1 MLNKRLLLIPSGIG
15 LSHLIRLL
23 LIARR
28 LLGHV
33 SEVGVAFSDERVL
46 ETNDHF
52 KFFLVPEVKVT
63 DFSSNVFA
71 EYTQTFVEQ
80 CVEEELKA
88 IKAFQPDA
96 IVGDFRPSAAI
107 SARVAGVPYISVVN
121 AYMTDYFDPVDVMIP
136 KEKSAARHAIASIA
150 GKAIQAV
157 QKRALASP
165 FRAAAKKFGL
175 KDLVSLYDFLK
186 GDLTLIADLPQFCP
200 LENLPSSYRYI
211 GPLIWEG
218 NSVPAPRYLENRDP
232 SRPLI
237 YATTGNTGEEKLVDL
252 VVESFKEKPCDVVI
266 TTGEYIHPRNIT
278 GFPNI
283 HIEKFI
289 PGSMVLKH
297 ATVAIHCGGNGTTY
311 QVISHGV
318 PAVVLPFNN
327 DQKINAWLIKR
338 NGLGL
343 PLSTEITGNQLRLA
357 AKTVIEDSKIR
368 EKLSEFQKLL
378 ANVDGAESAT
388 NEISSFLEHRG
399 SGSSQA
405 TPVQGGF
412 V

>member
-1 MLNKRLLLIPSGIG
+1 MPRTYKLLSFPSAVG
-15 LSHLIRLL
+15 LSHLMRLL
-23 LIARR
+23 LIARELR
-28 LLGHV
+28 EIGV
-33 SEVGVAFSDERVL
+33 EVGFG
-46 ETNDHF
+46 F
-52 KFFLVPEVKVT
+52 KEESNLLKEDSFKVFPVPDVTVT

-71 EYTQTFVEQ
+71 EYTQPFIEQ

-88 IKAFQPDA
+88 IEAFQPDA
-96 IVGDFRPSAAI
+96 IVGDFRLSAAI

-136 KEKSAARHAIASIA
+136 KEKSAVKHAVASTA
-150 GKAIQAV
+150 GKAMQAV
-157 QKRALASP
+157 KKRALASP
-165 FRAAAKKFGL
+165 FRAVAKKYGI

-186 GDLTLIADLPQFCP
+186 GDLTLIADLQQFCP
-200 LENLPSSYRYI
+200 LEKLPSSHHYI

-237 YATTGNTGEEKLVDL
+237 YATTGNTGKEKLVDL
-252 VVESFKEKPCDVVI
+252 VVEAFKEKPCDVVI
-266 TTGEYIHPRNIT
+266 TTGEYIHPRNVT
-278 GFPNI
+278 EFPNI

-318 PAVVLPFNN
+318 PAVVVPFNN
-327 DQKINAWLIKR
+327 DQKINAWLVKR
-338 NGLGL
+338 NRLGL

-357 AKTVIEDSKIR
+357 AKTVIEDREIR
-368 EKLSEFQKLL
+368 EKLNEFQELL
-378 ANVDGAESAT
+378 AKVDAVHAAN
-388 NEISSFLEHRG
+388 NEISTFLEAR
-399 SGSSQA
+399 A
-405 TPVQGGF
+405 PVK
-412 V
+412 

>member
-1 MLNKRLLLIPSGIG
+1 MPRTYKLLFFPGAIG
-15 LSHLIRLL
+15 LSHLTRLL

-28 LLGHV
+28 LRKRQT
-33 SEVGVAFSDERVL
+33 EVAFGFNETSSLPQQDE
-46 ETNDHF
+46 F
-52 KFFLVPEVKVT
+52 KVFHVPDVTVT
-63 DFSSNVFA
+63 DFSSNVLA
-71 EYTQTFVEQ
+71 EYVQPFVEQ

-96 IVGDFRPSAAI
+96 IVGDFRLSAAI

-136 KEKSAARHAIASIA
+136 KEKSVSRHAVASIA
-150 GKAIQAV
+150 GKAMQAV

-165 FRAAAKKFGL
+165 FRAVAKKYGI

-186 GDLTLIADLPQFCP
+186 GELTLIADLPQFCP
-200 LENLPSSYRYI
+200 LENLPSSHRYI

-218 NSVPAPRYLENRDP
+218 SSVPAPRYLENRDP

-237 YATTGNTGEEKLVDL
+237 YATTGNTGKEKLVDL
-252 VVESFKEKPCDVVI
+252 VIDAFKEKPCDVVI
-266 TTGEYIHPRNIT
+266 TIGEYIHPRNLT
-278 GFPNI
+278 GIPNI

-289 PGSMVLKH
+289 PGSLVLKK
-297 ATVAIHCGGNGTTY
+297 AMVAIHCGGNGTTY

-318 PAVVLPFNN
+318 PAVIVPFNN

-338 NGLGL
+338 NRLGL

-357 AKTVIEDSKIR
+357 AKTVIEDAKIR
-368 EKLSEFQKLL
+368 EKLGEFRKLL
-378 ANVDGAESAT
+378 SNVDGAQSAT
-388 NEISSFLEHRG
+388 NEISSFLKHRG
-399 SGSSQA
+399 
-405 TPVQGGF
+405 PMK
-412 V
+412 